1 VVLQTR
7 VRAVTRFRVL
17 VVVVDRVCLFE
28 LFGELCLF
36 EHFIART
43 RVILQHYYNI
53 ITSYYNNVVTSLL
66 RYITTTLLRHYYVIL
81 RQHYYVIVC
90 NKQIDRTES
99 ELNKK

>member
-43 RVILQHYYNI
+43 RVILQHYYVI
-53 ITSYYNNVVTSLL
+53 LQQ
-66 RYITTTLLRHYYVIL
+66 HYYVIL
-81 RQHYYVIVC
+81 QQRYYVIITLYYDNIITLLC
-90 NKQIDRTES
+90 AINKSTEQRA
-99 ELNKK
+99 N